1 MSNSTKWIGQK
12 MRLGWLT
19 LAFGLVVGL
28 IGVAL
33 ERMFIDLSFN
43 TRIVTGVGIFLIG
56 LGVANLVRYGLTR
69 GDDQAARRLVV
80 EERDERTQ
88 LLRARAGQRAYYIS
102 AALTYILLMWVSFA
116 DNGSLPA
123 LSNDAL
129 WLALAAMFLLPV
141 GVYLVSIVIDQ
152 RNL

>member
-1 MSNSTKWIGQK
+1 
-12 MRLGWLT
+12 
-19 LAFGLVVGL
+19 
-28 IGVAL
+28 
-33 ERMFIDLSFN
+33 MFIDLSFN